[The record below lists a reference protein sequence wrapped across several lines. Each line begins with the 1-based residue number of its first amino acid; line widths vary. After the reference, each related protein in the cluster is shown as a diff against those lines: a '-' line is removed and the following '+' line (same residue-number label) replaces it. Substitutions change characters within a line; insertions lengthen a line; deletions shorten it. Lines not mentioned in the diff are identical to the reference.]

1 MANMATADLAFEP
14 LLTIEQLARVIGR
27 SHWTLRRDA
36 KAGRIRFVRI
46 GNALMIEPAEVRRI
60 KAEGLASVSGPSPAL
75 AGR

>member
-1 MANMATADLAFEP
+1 MVNMATADLAFEP

-36 KAGRIRFVRI
+36 KAGRIRYVRI

-60 KAEGLASVSGPSPAL
+60 ISEGLEQTVGA
-75 AGR
+75 RR